1 MPYSSTGNDLNFII
15 TSDDNYVWKH
25 MYRLI
30 QWKND
35 PFTTNTHVKIQ
46 QNIDT
51 YSTSNFGGI
60 EKIKITK
67 IGGIFPKAVNLN
79 LNSDFN
85 ITEQNLN
92 TKTLTL
98 STDSLQSTIAKDSGA
113 TATYND
119 DYMIY
124 LYNPTTHEFIASYT
138 IDTYSYSSTQI
149 SLVTCES
156 MLPNPNLTGS
166 LYKILPKLK
175 LNGNGTGLT
184 VIPNIDPNTLQ
195 IESIDIVDSGSGY
208 SDLQITSINGYEYR
222 PIYSLEGGLGFDI
235 LRDLNCSE
243 LIIKKEI
250 NATNKGIY
258 ESLTTPNYNET
269 ETLTIG
275 SSESSLI
282 SGESKFNINVNYMPA
297 MEDNQIYKFGLIY
310 NNDSSNFTTNNL
322 TTIKGCSVVTIWQ
335 GENINVPNILDDTV
349 NNFNIN
355 DLICQTDVSG
365 NILAYGRVISVKY
378 YSYPEGDV
386 PELSESQF
394 NDVKLKCARP
404 KIVVKMYKGQFLTSN
419 GLLKIYDIN
428 NNTTQES
435 AWKVY
440 NKVESDIIKNK
451 GIPLYIE
458 NTDPIS
464 LSSDSTANFKVII
477 SI

>member
-1 MPYSSTGNDLNFII
+1 M
-15 TSDDNYVWKH
+15 
-25 MYRLI
+25 
-30 QWKND
+30 
-35 PFTTNTHVKIQ
+35 
-46 QNIDT
+46 
-51 YSTSNFGGI
+51 
-60 EKIKITK
+60 
-67 IGGIFPKAVNLN
+67 
-79 LNSDFN
+79 
-85 ITEQNLN
+85 
-92 TKTLTL
+92 
-98 STDSLQSTIAKDSGA
+98 
-113 TATYND
+113 
-119 DYMIY
+119 
-124 LYNPTTHEFIASYT
+124 
-138 IDTYSYSSTQI
+138 
-149 SLVTCES
+149 
-156 MLPNPNLTGS
+156 
-166 LYKILPKLK
+166 
-175 LNGNGTGLT
+175 
-184 VIPNIDPNTLQ
+184 
-195 IESIDIVDSGSGY
+195 
-208 SDLQITSINGYEYR
+208 
-222 PIYSLEGGLGFDI
+222 
-235 LRDLNCSE
+235 NCS
-243 LIIKKEI
+243 IPAKEI

-310 NNDSSNFTTNNL
+310 NNDRSNFTTNNL